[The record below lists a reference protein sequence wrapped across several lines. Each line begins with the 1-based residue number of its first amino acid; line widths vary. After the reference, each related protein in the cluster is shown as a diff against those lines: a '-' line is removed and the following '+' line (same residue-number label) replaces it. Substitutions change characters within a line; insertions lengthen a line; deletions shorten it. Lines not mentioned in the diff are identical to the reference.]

1 MYRYTGGVDE
11 KLIARAWDAYLR
23 YRSDK
28 EQLCMRVRQN
38 MQMYRA
44 AYAQLYD
51 EQTNRTIP
59 KTAYILAA
67 VENKYADYID
77 NFPEPNFLAREADD
91 EQTAG
96 MLSKIVPVQLEMAD
110 FKAAYKRCVRQ
121 KLICG
126 TGIYGV
132 FYDRR
137 AEEIRIKSIDFMNV
151 FSDMSVCDVQE
162 SEFLFI
168 SSAASSEQMRKNYPE
183 AAELFG
189 DEVTVKGYDGDR
201 VRYGCCEIIDCYYK
215 KDGAVHLIKFC
226 EGCVIYA
233 SQDKLKEGI
242 YAHGMYPVIYDVM
255 YPDADCPFGFGMVDT
270 TKNPQVYIDMLD
282 GAILKNALLASSPKW
297 FIAKNAGINAKDFA
311 DVSKEVIEC
320 ANIDEEHVRR
330 IELAGMN
337 SAVMEHREKKINELK
352 EVAASRDVSTGGAV
366 GGITAA
372 SAITALQEAGDKQS
386 RAIISDSFDAYR
398 KVVKI
403 VVELMRQ
410 FFDSDRVFRTV
421 GENGRD
427 EFVTF
432 TKERLIRAES
442 RCDALGFPVGTE
454 YKNAEFDIDIVP
466 QRQNAFRRETNNQTV
481 LALYQNGLFAPENI
495 EVSLVVLS
503 AMQFDGKEKIIADLR
518 AIAERQQAQQPE
530 EVQM

>member
-1 MYRYTGGVDE
+1 
-11 KLIARAWDAYLR
+11 
-23 YRSDK
+23 
-28 EQLCMRVRQN
+28 MR
-38 MQMYRA
+38 MYRA
-44 AYAQLYD
+44 AYAEMYD
-51 EQTNRTIP
+51 ESTNRTMP

-77 NFPEPNFLAREADD
+77 NFPAPNFLAREAGD

-96 MLSKIVPVQLEMAD
+96 VLSKIVPVQLEMSD

-126 TGIYGV
+126 TGIYGI
-132 FYDRR
+132 FYDRN

-151 FSDMSVCDVQE
+151 YSDMSVCDVQE

-168 SSAASSEQMRKNYPE
+168 SAAVASDAMREKYPE
-183 AAELFG
+183 AAELFA
-189 DEVTVKGYDGDR
+189 DEVTVRGYDGDR
-201 VRYGCCEIIDCYYK
+201 TRYGCCEITDCYYK
-215 KDGAVHLIKFC
+215 KKNAVHLIKFC
-226 EGCVIYA
+226 DGNVIWA
-233 SQDKLKEGI
+233 SEDSLPDGI
-242 YAHGMYPVIYDVM
+242 YAHGMYPVVYDVM

-270 TKNPQVYIDMLD
+270 TKNPQLYIDMLD
-282 GAILKNALLASSPKW
+282 GAILKSAMLAASPKW
-297 FIAKNAGINAKDFA
+297 FIAKNAQINTKDFA
-311 DVSKEVIEC
+311 DASREIIEC
-320 ANIDEEHVRR
+320 ANVGEECIRR

-366 GGITAA
+366 GGVTAA

-398 KVVKI
+398 KVVKL

-410 FFDSDRVFRTV
+410 FYDSDRIFRTV
-421 GENGRD
+421 GSSGRD

-432 TKERLIRAES
+432 TRERLLRAEAE
-442 RCDALGFPVGTE
+442 CDVLGFPVGTR

-481 LALYQNGLFAPENI
+481 LALYQNGLFAPDNI
-495 EVSLVVLS
+495 DVSLVVLS
-503 AMQFDGKEKIIADLR
+503 AMQFDGKDKIIADLR
-518 AIAERQQAQQPE
+518 ALSERQQQMQQMQQMPE
-530 EVQM
+530 AVSE